1 MGTLGQD
8 LSYAL
13 RVLRKSPGFTAIAV
27 LTLALG
33 IGVNTA
39 IFTAVNAVLLRPV
52 AAPELDR
59 ITVVKLDLPGLGL
72 MGTELSPPLVEELA
86 EGTDVFQA
94 LAAYERTDWN
104 LTGAGEPV
112 RLAAVRTMG
121 DYFEVFRRQPQLGRF
136 YTAAES
142 EEGLHRVVVLSHGLW
157 QQLTGGDPAVVGRML
172 ELNGLAFEIVG
183 VLPQDFRYPREAQL
197 YSPLPLNASIR
208 QNRGRLHL
216 TPVARL
222 QPGVTAE
229 RLDDALAARAA
240 AWAEGMPEDSPI
252 RPGLTATPLIEYMAG
267 PLRPVLLVLMGAV
280 FFVLL
285 IACANVASLQLVR
298 SAGRARELAV
308 RTAVGAGRGRLLRQ
322 LFVESLL
329 LAAAG
334 GAGGLWLGSL
344 LLDGISRWAAA
355 RQPALAELSLD
366 PTVLAFTAG
375 VSAVAAL
382 AFGLLPARRALQ
394 VQPQSVLREATR
406 SATAGQARLG
416 FLEGSVVV
424 QVALALVL
432 LVGSGLMIRSL
443 AQLLGTDAG
452 FRAEQL
458 VTAQVTLPNASYGER
473 AQRTAFVD
481 ALLERLQG
489 TPGVQGA
496 AAGWALPFSDQIRDS
511 SPFQLPGT
519 PADPDGPERHADTR
533 IASADY
539 FRVLGIPLL
548 AGRTFDTRDEAG
560 SDIVAI
566 IDEQMARQFFPG
578 EDPVGRQ
585 IVHAM
590 GPATIIGVVGSV
602 RHDELAEPRKA
613 TVYYHIRQIPIGN
626 LAIAVRSTL
635 DQAAVVPMLRAAVR
649 ELDPALPLYDV
660 ATMQQRVS
668 RSLGARQLAVGALG
682 GFAGLSLLLAMLG
695 VYGVMRYSTN
705 QRTREIGI
713 RVALGALPAD
723 VLRMVVR
730 QGMVLIAGGLA
741 LGLTAALLL
750 TRLMEG
756 LLYGVGARDPLTFLA
771 VPLLLT
777 LVALAAC
784 WLPARRASQTD
795 PMIAL
800 RAE

>member
-1 MGTLGQD
+1 
-8 LSYAL
+8 
-13 RVLRKSPGFTAIAV
+13 
-27 LTLALG
+27 
-33 IGVNTA
+33 
-39 IFTAVNAVLLRPV
+39 
-52 AAPELDR
+52 
-59 ITVVKLDLPGLGL
+59 
-72 MGTELSPPLVEELA
+72 
-86 EGTDVFQA
+86 
-94 LAAYERTDWN
+94 
-104 LTGAGEPV
+104 
-112 RLAAVRTMG
+112 
-121 DYFEVFRRQPQLGRF
+121 
-136 YTAAES
+136 
-142 EEGLHRVVVLSHGLW
+142 
-157 QQLTGGDPAVVGRML
+157 
-172 ELNGLAFEIVG
+172 
-183 VLPQDFRYPREAQL
+183 
-197 YSPLPLNASIR
+197 
-208 QNRGRLHL
+208 
-216 TPVARL
+216 
-222 QPGVTAE
+222 
-229 RLDDALAARAA
+229 
-240 AWAEGMPEDSPI
+240 
-252 RPGLTATPLIEYMAG
+252 
-267 PLRPVLLVLMGAV
+267 
-280 FFVLL
+280 
-285 IACANVASLQLVR
+285 
-298 SAGRARELAV
+298 
-308 RTAVGAGRGRLLRQ
+308 
-322 LFVESLL
+322 
-329 LAAAG
+329 
-334 GAGGLWLGSL
+334 
-344 LLDGISRWAAA
+344 
-355 RQPALAELSLD
+355 
-366 PTVLAFTAG
+366 
-375 VSAVAAL
+375 
-382 AFGLLPARRALQ
+382 
-394 VQPQSVLREATR
+394 
-406 SATAGQARLG
+406 
-416 FLEGSVVV
+416 
-424 QVALALVL
+424 VL

-777 LVALAAC
+777 RVALAAC